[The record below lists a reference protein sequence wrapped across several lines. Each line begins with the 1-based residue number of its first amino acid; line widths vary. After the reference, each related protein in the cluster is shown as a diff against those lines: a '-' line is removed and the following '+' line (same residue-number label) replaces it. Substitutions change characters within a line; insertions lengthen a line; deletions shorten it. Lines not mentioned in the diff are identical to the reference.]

1 MVLEVLYPALGIE
14 VIPPPP
20 ITKKTIE
27 IGVKLAPQN
36 ACFPMKVT
44 LGNFIEGIEKGADT
58 IFMAGG
64 VGPCRFGYYGQ
75 IQRIIIEDLGY
86 DVNFVLIDSPRYCLL
101 YTSLLTSHSKLFLG
115 QKFPFSRLF

>member
-1 MVLEVLYPALGIE
+1 MKATFPHLAHLNVVLEVLYPALGIE

-64 VGPCRFGYYGQ
+64 SVRARLEIMGQ
-75 IQRIIIEDLGY
+75 
-86 DVNFVLIDSPRYCLL
+86 N
-101 YTSLLTSHSKLFLG
+101 SKNNY
-115 QKFPFSRLF
+115 